1 MALGYKQLLEVER
14 AWRDMKTHLDL
25 RPVHHRLKERIRA
38 HVVLCWLGFLLIR
51 IAETQ
56 TGQTWRSLR
65 HELERMH
72 LGTFP
77 GPAGTSQQRTETTP
91 GQRTILRALDLPEPP
106 RFLHLD
112 PVTVTPA

>member
-1 MALGYKQLLEVER
+1 MSFLFRPNGHQSRITPGPLWGA
-14 AWRDMKTHLDL
+14 HLN
-25 RPVHHRLKERIRA
+25 RLKERIRA
-38 HVVLCWLGFLLIR
+38 HVVLCWLGLLLIR

-65 HELERMH
+65 RELERMH
-72 LGTFP
+72 LGTFS
-77 GPAGTSQQRTETTP
+77 GPAGTSRQRTETTP